1 MFSLKIGKIVAF
13 EGFTKFNVAYK
24 TIVIDDHQKV
34 HVRDFNGSVQVYDLS
49 LLDMKREFD
58 ALKSVQSDALIT
70 EESIT
75 MPPLQRKLIWE
86 TGEIFNN
93 KQDQGYEVVTL
104 MRQGNYNC

>member
-1 MFSLKIGKIVAF
+1 MLVKEYDQDEPKELLTLKIGKIIAF
-13 EGFTKFNVAYK
+13 EGFTKFNVSYK
-24 TIVIDDHQKV
+24 TVVLDDHQKV

-49 LLDMKREFD
+49 LHDMKREFD

-86 TGEIFNN
+86 TGEILDG
-93 KQDQGYEVVTL
+93 K
-104 MRQGNYNC
+104 